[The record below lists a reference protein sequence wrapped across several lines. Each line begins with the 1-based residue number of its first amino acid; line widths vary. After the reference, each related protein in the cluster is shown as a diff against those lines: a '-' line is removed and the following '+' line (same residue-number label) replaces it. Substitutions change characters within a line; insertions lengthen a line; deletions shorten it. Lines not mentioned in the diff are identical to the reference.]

1 MRTYWLGLTRELS
14 SLVALLLLVACGG
27 GGDGDGAGS
36 VADSKGGVVSGA
48 GLRQGSASGAAPAT
62 PLPPRVPNEIIVKFR
77 DRVPESNK
85 TVTLSRVAGT
95 RLRVFRILDGLEH
108 HRLHPN
114 VSVDE
119 ALVRYRRDPDVL
131 YAEPNYIVRATNT
144 PNDTRFSELWGL
156 FNTGQLGG
164 TPGADIGAVA
174 AWNVTTGNSNV
185 VVAVI
190 DTGID
195 YNHPDLSV
203 NMYRNAP
210 ECTANGVDDDGNGHI
225 DDCFGMN
232 AVNGGSNPMDD
243 YGHGTH
249 VAGTIGSV
257 GNNSAGVVGVNWS
270 VNLMACKFLDA
281 SGFGTTAGAIACLDY
296 VKTMKERGAN
306 IVATNNSWGGDGYS
320 QALYEAIKSHQQ
332 AGILFV
338 AAAGNGNALGS
349 GINNDQTPFYPC
361 AYDLSNVICV
371 AATTRQDGRAPF
383 SNFGRRTVHVG
394 APGTEILST
403 TPNGAYE
410 LLNGTSMATPHV
422 AGTAALLKAA
432 DPERDWR
439 AIRNL
444 ILAGGDNVASMAET
458 VTQKRL
464 NAFGALTCTNSAV
477 LSRLRPVQNTVN
489 GSVGIP
495 IDLSVLN
502 IHCAVPNGDVAVT
515 VNPGGE
521 VIPLLDDGLGSDQAA
536 GDGNYSGKWTP
547 PGGGTFTLA
556 FPDGSVVTV
565 LVASLTASPTT
576 TVPGSTVTASW
587 TDLAGSSSLDWIGL
601 FVPGAPD
608 TSFLTYRYTT
618 GSANGSVPFTIPASL
633 APGTYELRL
642 FSNGG
647 FTRLA
652 TSNSITVTTGCPGS
666 SVSASPTSVAPGAS
680 VTATWSGVCAPSA
693 TDWIALAA
701 PGAAN
706 TTYLTFRYTTG
717 SASGSVP
724 FTIPASVAPGTYELR
739 LFSKG
744 GYTRLATSNITVTAG
759 CTGGNLSASPTSVG
773 PGASVTVTW
782 SGICAPSA
790 TDWIALAVPGAHNTT
805 YLAFRY
811 TTGSANGSVPFTI
824 PASVAP
830 GTYELRLFSNGGYT
844 RLATSNITVI
854 AGCGSLSASPTS
866 VSPGAPVTATW
877 SGICAPSATD
887 WIALAAPGAP
897 NTSYLA
903 FRYTTGSASGSVPFT
918 IPASVAPG
926 TYELRLFSNG
936 GYTRLATSNIT
947 VTAGCAG
954 SPSLSA
960 SPTSVAAG
968 GSVTAAWSGVCGPS
982 GGDWI
987 GLFTPGAPNTSY
999 VTYRN
1004 TTGAASGSVPFTIPS
1019 NLGPGT
1025 YELRLFSNAGNT
1037 RLATSNSFT
1046 VGTSCS
1052 GSPSLSAS
1060 PTSVTAGGSVTAA
1073 WSGVCSPSGSW
1084 IGLFAPGAPDT
1095 SYVTY
1100 RNTTGA
1106 ASGSIPF
1113 TIPGWVGPGTYELRL
1128 FNAGNTRIGTSNAFT
1143 VNPP

>member
-1 MRTYWLGLTRELS
+1 MRIRGPGIARGLS
-14 SLVALLLLVACGG
+14 SLAALLLLAASGIWG
-27 GGDGDGAGS
+27 AEPADRGDAANGAARS
-36 VADSKGGVVSGA
+36 ERA
-48 GLRQGSASGAAPAT
+48 ASGAAT
-62 PLPPRVPNEIIVKFR
+62 LRPLAPHVPHEVIVKYR
-77 DRVPESNK
+77 DRVSELDKSQ
-85 TVTLSRVAGT
+85 VRSRVSAS
-95 RLRVFRILDGLEH
+95 RLRAFRILSGLEH
-108 HRLHPN
+108 QRLPGN
-114 VSVDE
+114 ITVE
-119 ALVRYRRDPDVL
+119 QALEKYRQDPDVL

-156 FNTGQLGG
+156 FNTGLLGG

-174 AWNVTTGNSNV
+174 AWNVTTGSSNV
-185 VVAVI
+185 VIAVI

-195 YNHPDLSV
+195 YNHPDLSA
-203 NMYRNAP
+203 NMYRNAS
-210 ECTANGVDDDGNGHI
+210 ECTANGVDDDGNGHV
-225 DDCFGMN
+225 DDCFGIN
-232 AVNGGSNPMDD
+232 TVNGGSNPMDD

-257 GNNSAGVVGVNWS
+257 GNNSTGVVGVNWS

-281 SGFGTTAGAIACLDY
+281 AGFGTTAGAIACLDY

-306 IVATNNSWGGDGYS
+306 IVATNNSWGGGGYS

-338 AAAGNGNALGS
+338 AAAGNGNAFGS

-371 AATTRQDGRAPF
+371 AATTRQDDRAPF
-383 SNFGRRTVHVG
+383 SNFGRRTVHIG

-410 LLNGTSMATPHV
+410 LLDGTSMATPHV
-422 AGTAALLKAA
+422 TGTAALLKAA

-444 ILAGGDNVASMAET
+444 ILTGGDDVASLAET
-458 VTQKRL
+458 ITQKRL

-477 LSRLRPVQNTVN
+477 LSRLSPVQNTVN

-495 IDLSVLN
+495 IDLSMLN

-521 VIPLLDDGLGSDQAA
+521 VIALLDDGLGSDQVA
-536 GDGNYSGKWTP
+536 GDGNYSGRWTP
-547 PGGGTFTLA
+547 PSGGSFTLTFA
-556 FPDGSVVTV
+556 DGSVVTV
-565 LVASLTASPTT
+565 LVASLVASPATA
-576 TVPGSTVTASW
+576 VPGSTVTASW
-587 TDLAGSSSLDWIGL
+587 TDLAASSSLDWIGL
-601 FVPGAPD
+601 FAPGAPD
-608 TSFLTYRYTT
+608 TSFVTYRYTT
-618 GSANGSVPFTIPASL
+618 GSASGSVPFTIPASL

-652 TSNSITVTTGCPGS
+652 TSNNITVTVACPGS
-666 SVSASPTSVAPGAS
+666 SVSASPTSVGAGGS
-680 VTATWSGVCAPSA
+680 VTVTWGDICSPSA

-717 SASGSVP
+717 SASGSAP
-724 FTIPASVAPGTYELR
+724 FTIPASVTPGTYELR

-744 GYTRLATSNITVTAG
+744 SYTRLATSNITVTGG

-782 SGICAPSA
+782 SGICAPSG

-811 TTGSANGSVPFTI
+811 TTGSASGSVPFTI
-824 PASVAP
+824 PASAAP

-844 RLATSNITVI
+844 RLATSNITVV

-866 VSPGAPVTATW
+866 VSPGASVTATW
-877 SGICAPSATD
+877 NGICAPSAAD
-887 WIALAAPGAP
+887 WIALATPGAP

-918 IPASVAPG
+918 VPGSAAPG
-926 TYELRLFSNG
+926 SYELRLFSSG

-954 SPSLSA
+954 SPSLGA
-960 SPTSVAAG
+960 SPTSIAAG
-968 GSVTAAWSGVCGPS
+968 GSLTAAWSGVCAPS

-1046 VGTSCS
+1046 VGTSCT

-1060 PTSVTAGGSVTAA
+1060 PTSVAAGGSVTAA

-1084 IGLFAPGAPDT
+1084 IGLFSAGAPDT

-1100 RNTTGA
+1100 RNTTGVE
-1106 ASGSIPF
+1106 SGSVPF

-1128 FNAGNTRIGTSNAFT
+1128 FNAGNARIATSNAL
-1143 VNPP
+1143 VVKSP